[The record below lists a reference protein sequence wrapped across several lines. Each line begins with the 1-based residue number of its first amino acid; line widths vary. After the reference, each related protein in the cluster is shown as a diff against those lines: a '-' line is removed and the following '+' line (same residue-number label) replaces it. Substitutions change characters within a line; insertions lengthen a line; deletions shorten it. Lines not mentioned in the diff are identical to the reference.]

1 VVIYNSIYGKQQMIR
16 KLIFF
21 FPVQLFLVNLK
32 RNHLL
37 LLFWVVLFSIVNGS
51 LANKYGIPYL
61 FLAPEYL
68 NEISFW
74 SYAIMG
80 FSIGGFVMTFNIT
93 SYIINSGRFQF
104 IAALRRPFLVY
115 CINNSI
121 IPLIFMLFY
130 IYKVIFYHIENENT
144 TILEILI
151 YISGILAGYTINI
164 LISLSYFLGTNR
176 NIFKILGISSDTDNA
191 KPISTILLRDE
202 DLFNFLKQR
211 EKWHVETYLHTPFST
226 KAARDISHYDTTM
239 LQSVIKQ
246 NHLNASA
253 FEMVIFISY
262 LILGLF
268 HERALFIIP
277 AGASVM
283 LFFTMILIIS
293 SAFHTWLKG
302 WTTFAFIV
310 LLLLINFLSKHQ
322 IFSYANM
329 GYGINYNTEQADY
342 SLKNLN
348 NLRFNE
354 ENLKNDKNNA
364 LDILE
369 NWKTKNRGLSK
380 PKLVFFNTSG
390 GGSRSTLWTYY
401 TLHYLDSIYGG
412 NFFEKIHLISG
423 SSGGMVG
430 ASYYR
435 ELYLR
440 QKNNN
445 LQPHLTDY
453 SYVTNAGK
461 DLLNSIAFSIA
472 TNDFFIR
479 MKTYDDGKY
488 TYLKDRGYAFEWQL
502 LKNTNNVLNKRLI
515 DYRTPEY
522 ESNIPMMIFAPT
534 IINDGRRLLISSQPV
549 SFLSNNIPSKNT
561 HNNPIAEN
569 VEFTR
574 LFEKQDALNLKF
586 TSAIRM
592 SSTFPYIMPSVSL
605 PSVPQINV
613 LDAGMRDNYGAMT
626 TYKYMYTFREWI
638 KENTSGVVII
648 RVRDKEKNINIKQ
661 NPLMSIGETFSS
673 PIGSLYANL
682 FLIQDYNL
690 DDMIQY
696 LSNNMDQPIQIID
709 FELQNED
716 NQISLSWHL
725 TTKEKESIINSMKS
739 KKNKKSLVEL
749 QDVIKH

>member
-1 VVIYNSIYGKQQMIR
+1 
-16 KLIFF
+16 
-21 FPVQLFLVNLK
+21 
-32 RNHLL
+32 
-37 LLFWVVLFSIVNGS
+37 
-51 LANKYGIPYL
+51 
-61 FLAPEYL
+61 
-68 NEISFW
+68 
-74 SYAIMG
+74 
-80 FSIGGFVMTFNIT
+80 
-93 SYIINSGRFQF
+93 
-104 IAALRRPFLVY
+104 
-115 CINNSI
+115 
-121 IPLIFMLFY
+121 
-130 IYKVIFYHIENENT
+130 
-144 TILEILI
+144 
-151 YISGILAGYTINI
+151 
-164 LISLSYFLGTNR
+164 
-176 NIFKILGISSDTDNA
+176 
-191 KPISTILLRDE
+191 
-202 DLFNFLKQR
+202 
-211 EKWHVETYLHTPFST
+211 
-226 KAARDISHYDTTM
+226 
-239 LQSVIKQ
+239 
-246 NHLNASA
+246 
-253 FEMVIFISY
+253 
-262 LILGLF
+262 
-268 HERALFIIP
+268 
-277 AGASVM
+277 
-283 LFFTMILIIS
+283 
-293 SAFHTWLKG
+293 
-302 WTTFAFIV
+302 
-310 LLLLINFLSKHQ
+310 
-322 IFSYANM
+322 
-329 GYGINYNTEQADY
+329 
-342 SLKNLN
+342 
-348 NLRFNE
+348 
-354 ENLKNDKNNA
+354 
-364 LDILE
+364 
-369 NWKTKNRGLSK
+369 
-380 PKLVFFNTSG
+380 
-390 GGSRSTLWTYY
+390 
-401 TLHYLDSIYGG
+401 
-412 NFFEKIHLISG
+412 
-423 SSGGMVG
+423 MVG

-522 ESNIPMMIFAPT
+522 ESRIPMMIFAPT

-605 PSVPQINV
+605 PSIPQINV

-682 FLIQDYNL
+682 FSIQDYNL